1 MQICPPLT
9 KSQCKVSDTQVV
21 VRPVGLLYG
30 EDGTFP
36 NPSCYFYYRDM
47 FKSLHFQSLAL
58 ENESSVKDSVLGMFC
73 HADSI

>member
-1 MQICPPLT
+1 
-9 KSQCKVSDTQVV
+9 
-21 VRPVGLLYG
+21 
-30 EDGTFP
+30 
-36 NPSCYFYYRDM
+36 M